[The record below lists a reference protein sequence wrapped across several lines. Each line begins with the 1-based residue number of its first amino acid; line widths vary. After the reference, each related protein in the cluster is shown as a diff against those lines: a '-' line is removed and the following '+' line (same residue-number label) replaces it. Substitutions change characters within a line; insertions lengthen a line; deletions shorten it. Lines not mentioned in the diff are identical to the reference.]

1 MDAIVPQPFSDR
13 TGASAERFDRAH
25 ATVGRTGQGLDL
37 ASLLPGG
44 WVGGAYASGGP
55 EVRQLTFGFMPLTD
69 CAPIT
74 VAHAQG
80 LFAKHGIESSLSRF
94 TSWTALRDALNSG
107 ATQAAQMLFG
117 MPVGAAVGR
126 LGSDQP
132 PLVIPWVMNRNGQA
146 ITLGAKHRG
155 KFAADPKALRPLAQ
169 ECRDKGRP
177 MVFGIT
183 LQPGTHAMWLRYWL
197 GAGGIHPDRDVA
209 LITVPPSQMVANM
222 KTGRMDGFCVGEPWN
237 VRAISEELGF
247 TALLTEQIWPDHPEK
262 VLAFTEE
269 FAEAHPNSVKAVLKA
284 LHEASVWCDDP
295 SNHDAL
301 AALLAQPEY
310 LNTPAQGI
318 RARLGNTVDYGD
330 GRSAGDQRGL
340 TFHARN
346 ANYPQAK
353 HCVWWLSQFRRWDML
368 PSVPDYLGVA
378 GRVMRADFYEAAMK
392 EAGIAH
398 GGADFTPEALFDG
411 HLFDPSEPEDYASS
425 FAVTSIRK

>member
-1 MDAIVPQPFSDR
+1 
-13 TGASAERFDRAH
+13 
-25 ATVGRTGQGLDL
+25 
-37 ASLLPGG
+37 
-44 WVGGAYASGGP
+44 
-55 EVRQLTFGFMPLTD
+55 
-69 CAPIT
+69 
-74 VAHAQG
+74 
-80 LFAKHGIESSLSRF
+80 LFAKHGIESSLGRF

-126 LGSDQP
+126 LGSDQQ

-146 ITLGAKHRG
+146 ITLAAKHRG
-155 KFAADPKALRPLAQ
+155 KFATDPKALRPLAQ

-183 LQPGTHAMWLRYWL
+183 LPPGTHAMWLRYWL
-197 GAGGIHPDRDVA
+197 GAGGIHPDKDVA
-209 LITVPPSQMVANM
+209 LITVPPLQMVANM

-237 VRAISEELGF
+237 VRAISEELGY
-247 TALLTEQIWPDHPEK
+247 TALLTEQIWADHPEK

-269 FAEAHPNSVKAVLKA
+269 FAEANPNSVKAVLKA

-295 SNHDAL
+295 ANHDAL

-318 RARLGNTVDYGD
+318 RARLGSAVEYGD
-330 GRSAGDQRGL
+330 GRPAGEQRGL

-368 PSVPDYLGVA
+368 LSAPDYLGVA

-392 EAGIAH
+392 EAGLNH
-398 GGADFTPEALFDG
+398 GGADFTAETLFDG
-411 HLFDPSEPEDYASS
+411 HTFDPTEPEEYAAS